1 MIRTKP
7 KTALNVFTSV
17 EYQRLPMSTVRGIV
31 NAPAGNG
38 IEKVYKFTAFRYR
51 YPNTNTRFLFE
62 FHQRARGGRI
72 FVANQQRALSTNLY
86 FCYTRTD
93 KGR

>member
-1 MIRTKP
+1 MIHRKP
-7 KTALNVFTSV
+7 ETTLNVFTSI
-17 EYQRLPMSTVRGIV
+17 EYQRLPMSTVRGVV

-51 YPNTNTRFLFE
+51 HPDTKSRFLFE

-72 FVANQQRALSTNLY
+72 FVATKERALAGYLY

-93 KGR
+93 KGQ